1 MADNNNTKITLM
13 ALVMMIFTTVF
24 GFANSTVAY
33 FLMGYSSI
41 LFYLAAA
48 ILFFIPFALMMAEY
62 GAAIKSDEGSG
73 MYQWLDR
80 SVNSEF
86 AFIGTFMWFASYIIW
101 LVSTSAKVW
110 IPFTT
115 TFFGRDQTQNFAFAG
130 LNATQVI
137 GILSCLWMVLVT
149 WVSIKGVKGIVRI
162 TSLGGLA
169 VMSLNAIL
177 LVVSGV
183 VLALQHGK
191 FAQPLSTFL
200 HSPHPSYQQPMGI
213 MSFAVFAIFAYG
225 GLEVLGGMVDKTKNP
240 EKTFPKA
247 IVISAVVITLGYAIG
262 ILCWG
267 ISTNWQKVLS
277 DPTTNMGNISYVMMR
292 NLGDTLGEAM
302 GLSAAMST
310 TIGLWF
316 ARYTGLGMFLAYS
329 GAFFTLTYSPLK
341 TLIMG
346 TPKSMWPKKFTK
358 LNDNDMPSYA
368 MMLQCAVVIVII
380 LVASFAS
387 SDASAFYN
395 ILTLMANVSMT
406 LPYLFLVYAFP
417 KFKHNRDIVKPFE
430 VYKSP
435 AWTTVISW
443 VVFLVVLGANVFTL
457 LQPILENGDV
467 QSTIWMLVGPIL
479 FGLMGVIW
487 YQVRKHKQAE
497 N

>member
-1 MADNNNTKITLM
+1 MMTDNHNKITLM

-24 GFANSTVAY
+24 GFANSMVAFY
-33 FLMGYSSI
+33 LMGYSSI
-41 LFYLAAA
+41 LFYLVAAV
-48 ILFFIPFALMMAEY
+48 LFFIPFALMMAEY

-73 MYQWLDR
+73 MYQWLEV
-80 SVNSEF
+80 SVSPRF

-115 TFFGRDQTQNFAFAG
+115 LFFGSDQTGNFGFAG

-137 GILSCLWMVLVT
+137 GLLSCLWMILVT
-149 WVSIKGVKGIVRI
+149 VVSIKGVKGIVRV

-177 LVVSGV
+177 LVISGIA
-183 VLALQHGK
+183 LALRHGEM
-191 FAQPLSTFL
+191 AQPLHHFL
-200 HSPHPSYQQPMGI
+200 TSPNPSYQQPLGV

-225 GLEVLGGMVDKTKNP
+225 GLEVLGGMVDKTHNP
-240 EKTFPKA
+240 EKTFPRG
-247 IVISAVVITLGYAIG
+247 IIISAVVITLGYAIG

-267 ISTNWQKVLS
+267 ISTNWQTVLAKS
-277 DPTTNMGNISYVMMR
+277 TTNMGNISYVMMR
-292 NLGDTLGEAM
+292 NLGDVLGQSL
-302 GLSAAMST
+302 GLSAATSN

-341 TLIMG
+341 TLILG
-346 TPKSMWPKKFTK
+346 TPKSMWPAKMTK
-358 LNDNDMPSYA
+358 LNKNDMPSFA
-368 MMLQCAVVIVII
+368 MMLQCGVVIVII
-380 LVASFAS
+380 LLASFAS
-387 SDASAFYN
+387 TDASAFYN

-435 AWTTVISW
+435 RLTTVISW

-457 LQPILENGDV
+457 IQPVLENGDI
-467 QSTIWMLVGPIL
+467 QSTIWMLMGPLL
-479 FGLMGVIW
+479 FGLLGIVW
-487 YQVRKHKQAE
+487 YQRRARK
-497 N
+497 

>member
-1 MADNNNTKITLM
+1 MMAENNNKITLM

-48 ILFFIPFALMMAEY
+48 VLFFIPFALMMAEY

-73 MYQWLDR
+73 MYQWMEV
-80 SVNSEF
+80 SVNSQF

-115 TFFGRDQTQNFAFAG
+115 LFFGTDQTQKFAIAG

-137 GILSCLWMVLVT
+137 GILSCLWMILVT
-149 WVSIKGVKGIVRI
+149 YVSIKGVKGIVRV
-162 TSLGGLA
+162 TSLGGIA

-183 VLALQHGK
+183 VLALRHGHM
-191 FAQPLSTFL
+191 AQPLQHFMT
-200 HSPHPSYQQPMGI
+200 SPHPNYQQPMGI

-247 IVISAVVITLGYAIG
+247 IVISAIVITLGYAIG

-267 ISTNWQKVLS
+267 ISTNWNAVLS
-277 DPTTNMGNISYVMMR
+277 DPSTNMGNISYVMMR
-292 NLGDTLGEAM
+292 NLGDVLGESL
-302 GLSAAMST
+302 GLSAATST

-341 TLIMG
+341 TLILG
-346 TPKSMWPKKFTK
+346 TPKSMWPKKFTV
-358 LNDNDMPSYA
+358 LNENDMPSYA
-368 MMLQCAVVIVII
+368 MKLQCAVVIVII
-380 LVASFAS
+380 LLASFAS
-387 SDASAFYN
+387 TDASAFYN

-417 KFKHNRDIVKPFE
+417 KFKHNHDIQKPFE

-443 VVFLVVLGANVFTL
+443 VVFIVVLGANTFTL
-457 LQPILENGDV
+457 IQPILENDDI

-479 FGLMGVIW
+479 FGLLGVIW
-487 YQVRKHKQAE
+487 YHVRQRKTTQD
-497 N
+497 